1 LAELMRLERL
11 EHLAK
16 KFKHKCDIHESW
28 ANGKDQLLE
37 AQDFKRCKLNDV
49 KALIRKHEA
58 FESDLAAHQ
67 DRVEQ
72 IAAIAQELNVLD
84 YFDVAAVNARCERI
98 CRNWDLLGSLTSKR
112 RVALDEAERVLEHID
127 ALFLE
132 YAKRAAPYNN
142 WLDGAREDLVDM
154 FIVHSVDE
162 IQGLINA
169 HEHFKATL
177 PEADKEFSAI
187 YALDQEAAHLCQQH
201 GLQFVENPYTTIQA
215 SELKSKWQE
224 VQQLVPMRDQT
235 LQREGAR
242 QQQNDKLRILFAQ
255 KANVAGPWIE
265 KQHDV
270 ITSVNLNMQTL
281 EQQLQ
286 KLRAMEASVAPYKAN
301 IDELEN
307 INKVC
312 FFFFIKP

>member
-1 LAELMRLERL
+1 MRLERL

-28 ANGKDQLLE
+28 ANGKDLLLD
-37 AQDFKRCKLNDV
+37 AQDFKRSKLNDV

-84 YFDVAAVNARCERI
+84 YFDVASVNARCERI

-162 IQGLINA
+162 IQGLQNA
-169 HEHFKATL
+169 HEHFKHTL
-177 PEADKEFSAI
+177 PEADKEFCAI
-187 YALDQEAAHLCQQH
+187 YALDQEAAHLCAQH

-215 SELKSKWQE
+215 VELKSKWEE

-242 QQQNDKLRILFAQ
+242 QQQNEKLRVLFAQ
-255 KANVAGPWIE
+255 KANVVGPWIE
-265 KQHDV
+265 RQHDV
-270 ITSVNLNMQTL
+270 IASVSLNMQTL
-281 EQQLQ
+281 ENQLQ
-286 KLRAMEASVAPYKAN
+286 KLRAMEASVAQYKPN

-307 INKVC
+307 INKVIIW
-312 FFFFIKP
+312 FLVFNVL